1 MPAEP
6 RIIRRPERCLPS
18 MRLIL
23 TLLTLIVI
31 ACGAIF
37 GALNG
42 ARIPVD
48 FYFFQMDVPTGIG
61 LLGMLLIGWLLGGFV
76 AWLGQ
81 TRRWR
86 HESRKA
92 RAQLREVET
101 AQLRNGGDA

>member
-1 MPAEP
+1 
-6 RIIRRPERCLPS
+6 

-23 TLLTLIVI
+23 ILLTLIVI
-31 ACGAIF
+31 ASGAIF

-48 FYFFQMDVPTGIG
+48 FYFFQTDVPTGVG
-61 LLGMLLIGWLLGGFV
+61 LLGMLLIGWLLGGLV

-81 TRRWR
+81 TRRLR

-92 RAQLREVET
+92 RVHLHELDAAQARKV
-101 AQLRNGGDA
+101 GDA

>member
-6 RIIRRPERCLPS
+6 RIIRWPERCLPS

-23 TLLTLIVI
+23 ILLILIVI
-31 ACGAIF
+31 ACGAVF

-48 FYFFQMDVPTGIG
+48 FYFFQIDMPTGIG
-61 LLGMLLIGWLLGGFV
+61 LLGMLAIGWLLGGLV

-81 TRRWR
+81 TRRRR
-86 HESRKA
+86 HDA
-92 RAQLREVET
+92 RQARGS
-101 AQLRNGGDA
+101 GGA